1 MSSLADLTSNL
12 YGDQSVAL
20 VHALL
25 TNTSRSNFIR
35 PISSSSHTTNWSIS
49 HIPGPPHSILTSS
62 LFSSPSASLSS
73 SSSSTTAAAIAAA
86 DDDYYPFWLLVVIAI
101 FGSVTSVLTVLGNI
115 LVILAFFLDRQIR
128 QPTNYFILSLSV
140 SDFLI
145 GLLSMPLLTIYI
157 YARDWPL
164 NGIICDIWL
173 SLDYT
178 VCLTSIYTVLFITID
193 RFCSVKMP
201 AKYRKWRTC
210 RKINIM
216 IAVTWAGKRK
226 NISNSYFKI
235 SINLILV
242 PTIIFFSTTLLYPH
256 IKGVSNLQNGVCMS
270 SNFPTILL
278 INFFF
283 YKCDVQWNKNHVFNL
298 CLTIGYFWTT
308 LFVMIVLYIFI
319 YGMKSKD
326 LFYQKSIYSI

>member
-1 MSSLADLTSNL
+1 MSSLVDLTSHL
-12 YGDQSVAL
+12 HSDHSVAL
-20 VHALL
+20 HALL
-25 TNTSRSNFIR
+25 NNTSRSNFAR

-49 HIPGPPHSILTSS
+49 HIPGPPQSILTSS
-62 LFSSPSASLSS
+62 FLSS
-73 SSSSTTAAAIAAA
+73 SLVSSSTIASTAIG
-86 DDDYYPFWLLVVIAI
+86 DDYYPFWLLVVIAI

-157 YARDWPL
+157 YAKDWPL
-164 NGIICDIWL
+164 NAIICDIWL

-201 AKYRKWRTC
+201 AKYRKWRTG

-216 IAVTWAGKRK
+216 IAVTWAGKK
-226 NISNSYFKI
+226 TICLMFFLFN
-235 SINLILV
+235 NL
-242 PTIIFFSTTLLYPH
+242 
-256 IKGVSNLQNGVCMS
+256 N
-270 SNFPTILL
+270 
-278 INFFF
+278 
-283 YKCDVQWNKNHVFNL
+283 
-298 CLTIGYFWTT
+298 
-308 LFVMIVLYIFI
+308 
-319 YGMKSKD
+319 
-326 LFYQKSIYSI
+326 